1 MSEMKDIVQ
10 WLLNIELKAST
21 FYKDASK
28 HLENDEVLSKFFLHL
43 SEEEALHFQVMKD
56 TLEYFEHNVVP
67 SSAIIV
73 DEDTKEKIEGAFD
86 KNAEL
91 LRMGDCGKD
100 EILHC
105 VALTE
110 FSEWNHIFMYVIN
123 SLKEQRQFMSV
134 AASMQHHVTSIETFL
149 ESLREGRNHLHI
161 IKSLPRVWKEQILI
175 IDDDPGIVGFLR
187 MLCSDMGNV
196 ETAVNGKAGLE
207 KVKEKY
213 FDVIISDV
221 KMPVM
226 DGLEFYNA
234 ASAIDPKIGQRIIFF
249 TGAPS
254 QAQAEFFRARQLR
267 YLIKPA
273 PIREIVRKVAEILP
287 NADREC

>member
-1 MSEMKDIVQ
+1 M
-10 WLLNIELKAST
+10 
-21 FYKDASK
+21 
-28 HLENDEVLSKFFLHL
+28 
-43 SEEEALHFQVMKD
+43 
-56 TLEYFEHNVVP
+56 
-67 SSAIIV
+67 
-73 DEDTKEKIEGAFD
+73 
-86 KNAEL
+86 
-91 LRMGDCGKD
+91 
-100 EILHC
+100 
-105 VALTE
+105 
-110 FSEWNHIFMYVIN
+110 
-123 SLKEQRQFMSV
+123 
-134 AASMQHHVTSIETFL
+134 
-149 ESLREGRNHLHI
+149 
-161 IKSLPRVWKEQILI
+161 WKEQILI
-175 IDDDPGIVGFLR
+175 IDDDPGIVLFLR

-249 TGAPS
+249 TGAPN

-273 PIREIVRKVAEILP
+273 PIREIVKKVAEILP
-287 NADREC
+287 AAGREV